1 MMRRVWTAASLA
13 LAGLAASSLASAE
26 PMNLKITVGTKEKS
40 GVCFVY
46 LPLDPNNLEGP
57 ELEIS
62 VKASNGNVNVGMSKL
77 PPATVTPKLGREHLA
92 LTLTLGNGKKLKTDE
107 GYYYEGYYY
116 KHIGYW
122 KDETKGAALL
132 SYLKGGTTL
141 KADFDGLHYG
151 PIPIQQSSA
160 TIKDYAYTWLKG
172 CMERNGSKVAF

>member
-1 MMRRVWTAASLA
+1 MR
-13 LAGLAASSLASAE
+13 
-26 PMNLKITVGTKEKS
+26 NLKIFAALLLTNLVASEAALAATMNFKITVVTKEKP

-46 LPLDPNNLEGP
+46 LPLDPANLEGS

-77 PPATVTPKLGREHLA
+77 PPAVITPKLGRKHLP
-92 LTLTLGNGKKLKTDE
+92 LTLTMSNGKKLKTDE

-132 SYLKGGTTL
+132 SYLNGGTTL

-151 PIPIQQSSA
+151 PIPIQQSGPQ
-160 TIKDYAYTWLKG
+160 IKNYAYTWLKD
-172 CMERNGSKVAF
+172 CMKRNGSTLKF

>member
-1 MMRRVWTAASLA
+1 MRKMTIFGAMLLANLAVGGTA
-13 LAGLAASSLASAE
+13 LAAT
-26 PMNLKITVGTKEKS
+26 MNFKITVGTKEQS

-46 LPLDPNNLEGP
+46 FPLDPNNLEGP

-77 PPATVTPKLGREHLA
+77 PSATVSPKLGRKHLP
-92 LTLTLGNGKKLKTDE
+92 LTLTMSNGKKLKTDE

-132 SYLKGGTTL
+132 SYLNGGTTL

-151 PIPIQQSSA
+151 PIPIQRSGPQ
-160 TIKDYAYTWLKG
+160 IKNYAYNWLKD
-172 CMERNGSKVAF
+172 CMERNGSKVKF